1 MSSPTT
7 TSDVPILVT
16 GGTGTLGTL
25 VVDRLLAGGRR
36 VRVLSRG
43 RHAATSNTEHVVADL
58 NTGEGVGAA
67 LKDVEIVLHL
77 AGTQKGDD
85 VRARN
90 LVNAAKE
97 AGVRHLVYIS
107 VVGADRINVKTVI
120 DRGMFAYFA
129 SKRAGELVIEQ
140 SGVPWTTLRATQFDQ
155 SFLKLVQGMAKLPIM
170 PVPSGWKFQP
180 IDAAEVADRLVEL
193 ASGAP
198 SGYVAEMGGPHVYA
212 LADMAR
218 LYLHAA
224 GKRRVIMPMPT
235 PGGAARELKSGANL
249 TPSHAVGRQ
258 TWEQFLADEV
268 GGLALSGT
276 GEALSGK

>member
-1 MSSPTT
+1 MCSQTA
-7 TSDVPILVT
+7 TSDAPILVT

-43 RHAATSNTEHVVADL
+43 RHAAAADTDHVSADL
-58 NTGEGVGAA
+58 NTGEGVGTA

-90 LVNAAKE
+90 LVNAAKS

-107 VVGADRINVKTVI
+107 VVGADRIPVRTVI

-129 SKRAGELVIEQ
+129 SKRAGEQVIEQ

-155 SFLKLVQGMAKLPIM
+155 SLLKLVQGMAKLPII

-180 IDAAEVADRLVEL
+180 IDAAEVAQRLVEL
-193 ASGAP
+193 AFDEPA
-198 SGYVAEMGGPHVYA
+198 GYVPEIGGPKVYE

-218 LYLHAA
+218 LYLHAT
-224 GKRRVIMPMPT
+224 GKRRAIIPMPT
-235 PGGAARELKSGANL
+235 PGGAARDLKSGANL
-249 TPSHAVGRQ
+249 TPDHAFGRRLGAVPRRSARHA
-258 TWEQFLADEV
+258 EQAR
-268 GGLALSGT
+268 S
-276 GEALSGK
+276 